1 MPAREEMFMIRQH
14 ITIVGCALALLC
26 IVSTLA
32 GAAEM
37 VCVRVQETVQSSPG
51 GGQPV
56 RTDCVTARGADG
68 KEVAVMVP
76 NARAGVKLDCTT
88 SADGKTVCTLK

>member
-1 MPAREEMFMIRQH
+1 M
-14 ITIVGCALALLC
+14 TIVGCALVLLC

-76 NARAGVKLDCTT
+76 NARVGVKLDCTT
-88 SADGKTVCTLK
+88 SADGKTVCNLK

>member
-14 ITIVGCALALLC
+14 MTIVGCALALLC

-37 VCVRVQETVQSSPG
+37 VCIRVQETMSAAPA
-51 GGQPV
+51 GGQPY

-88 SADGKTVCTLK
+88 SADGKTVCVLK